1 MIDHSAEGVGGSGDV
16 YEWPPGGPE
25 HLLAAPV
32 HQVLA
37 LAPGRQG
44 GVHLH
49 PGVRVGVWCEVWCEA

>member
-1 MIDHSAEGVGGSGDV
+1 MGGSGDV